1 MLEEEEGE
9 KKRLK
14 KDRVWR
20 QGTQKTGKVQIVD
33 GEEKK
38 LTLSF
43 LFLSRVYLCS
53 SIVSQKLGKKQLWR
67 KRRKDF

>member
-1 MLEEEEGE
+1 MPEEEEE
-9 KKRLK
+9 KKE
-14 KDRVWR
+14 VEER
-20 QGTQKTGKVQIVD
+20 QGMEARNSEKTGKVQIVD

-43 LFLSRVYLCS
+43 LFLACVYLCS
-53 SIVSQKLGKKQLWR
+53 SIVSQKLGKRQLWR